1 MIEYFNPPPHPPPLH
16 PTLVDDLYQI
26 RQNLRQENMFYAG
39 KKKKGR
45 KREIE
50 RGRSGGLLELVVY
63 RKKNQTNFD
72 HRSRGTPEEG

>member
-1 MIEYFNPPPHPPPLH
+1 MRAKKE
-16 PTLVDDLYQI
+16 
-26 RQNLRQENMFYAG
+26 R
-39 KKKKGR
+39 KKKR

-63 RKKNQTNFD
+63 RKKKNQTNFD